1 MECLT
6 PIKSR
11 EPITQALAVSKFTW
25 CLIAVALG
33 LAVGGAAVVDWRQ
46 VMELAGR
53 HPLLGAEVAIFAGA
67 IPGFLLSR
75 RKPVRRSRSRSL
87 DRYYRTLVT
96 ADPPPAAGYT
106 HYLPCTL
113 LGRGPID
120 ASQPVPSATVR
131 QSPAI
136 SGILYAGPDGIC
148 FRPNATPHPSPTIS
162 VAASASASAS
172 SPVHTGNGNGFGE
185 ITRRQPD
192 LPTGFEIGPVRMV
205 TATALQIAPAGLSA
219 DPNEAP
225 EFAMLMEWPAGQALF
240 AVPSIGDT
248 LPRLHDCL
256 DTLRWG
262 NAS

>member
-11 EPITQALAVSKFTW
+11 EPITQVLAVSKVTW
-25 CLIAVALG
+25 CVIAVALG
-33 LAVGGAAVVDWRQ
+33 VAIGGAAVVDWHT
-46 VMELAGR
+46 VIGTLGR
-53 HPLLGAEVAIFAGA
+53 HPLIEAEVAIFAGA

-75 RKPVRRSRSRSL
+75 RQPVRRSRARSL

-113 LGRGPID
+113 LGRGPLD
-120 ASQPVPSATVR
+120 ASLPVPAASVR
-131 QSPAI
+131 QNPSM

-148 FRPNATPHPSPTIS
+148 FRPNSALHPSPAHS
-162 VAASASASAS
+162 PAEAAASAEIGTGL
-172 SPVHTGNGNGFGE
+172 VEGNG
-185 ITRRQPD
+185 PSSD
-192 LPTGFEIGPVRMV
+192 LPVGFEIGPVRMV
-205 TATALQIAPAGLSA
+205 TATAVEIAPGGLSQ
-219 DPNEAP
+219 DPNEPP
-225 EFAMLMEWPAGQALF
+225 EFAMLMEWPDGQALF

-262 NAS
+262 TAS

>member
-11 EPITQALAVSKFTW
+11 EPITQALAVSKVTW
-25 CLIAVALG
+25 CFIAVALG
-33 LAVGGAAVVDWRQ
+33 VAIGGAAVVDWHT
-46 VMELAGR
+46 VAGTLGR
-53 HPLLGAEVAIFAGA
+53 HPLIEAEVAILAGA
-67 IPGFLLSR
+67 VPGFLLSR
-75 RKPVRRSRSRSL
+75 RKPVRRSRTRSL

-120 ASQPVPSATVR
+120 ASLPVPAATVR
-131 QSPAI
+131 QNSSM
-136 SGILYAGPDGIC
+136 SGFIYAGPDGIC
-148 FRPNATPHPSPTIS
+148 FRPNLALHPSQP
-162 VAASASASAS
+162 SAESITG
-172 SPVHTGNGNGFGE
+172 PVEGNGLSSG
-185 ITRRQPD
+185 
-192 LPTGFEIGPVRMV
+192 LPAGFEIGPVRMV
-205 TATALQIAPAGLSA
+205 TATAVEIAPGGSSR
-219 DPNEAP
+219 DSNEPP
-225 EFAMLMEWPAGQALF
+225 EFAMLMEWPDGQALF

-262 NAS
+262 TAS

>member
-11 EPITQALAVSKFTW
+11 EPITQVLAVSKFTW
-25 CLIAVALG
+25 CIIAIALG
-33 LAVGGAAVVDWRQ
+33 VAVGGAAVVDWRL
-46 VMELAGR
+46 VMETLGR
-53 HPLLGAEVAIFAGA
+53 HPLFGAEVAIFAGA
-67 IPGFLLSR
+67 VPGYMLSR
-75 RKPVRRSRSRSL
+75 RKPGRRSRARSL

-113 LGRGPID
+113 LGRGQID
-120 ASQPVPSATVR
+120 ATQPVPPATLR

-148 FRPNATPHPSPTIS
+148 FRPNSEPHPSEIS
-162 VAASASASAS
+162 AA
-172 SPVHTGNGNGFGE
+172 PDFTGNDTTPVEGNGRPE
-185 ITRRQPD
+185 EPSA
-192 LPTGFEIGPVRMV
+192 GFEIGPVRMV
-205 TATALQIAPAGLSA
+205 TASAVAIAPGGFSA
-219 DPNEAP
+219 DPNEPA
-225 EFAMLMEWPAGQALF
+225 EFAMLMEWPEGQALF

-262 NAS
+262 TAS

>member
-11 EPITQALAVSKFTW
+11 EPITQALPVSKVTW
-25 CLIAVALG
+25 FVIAVALG
-33 LAVGGAAVVDWRQ
+33 IAIGGAAVVDWHTVIGTLGQ
-46 VMELAGR
+46 
-53 HPLLGAEVAIFAGA
+53 HPLAEAEVAIVAGA

-75 RKPVRRSRSRSL
+75 RKPVRRSRTRSL

-113 LGRGPID
+113 LGRGPIE
-120 ASQPVPSATVR
+120 ASLPVPAATVR
-131 QSPAI
+131 QNPSI

-148 FRPNATPHPSPTIS
+148 FRPNSALHPSSPQS
-162 VAASASASAS
+162 PAGAAPRAESGTGL
-172 SPVHTGNGNGFGE
+172 VEGNGRPGDLSAGF
-185 ITRRQPD
+185 D
-192 LPTGFEIGPVRMV
+192 IGPVRMV
-205 TATALQIAPAGLSA
+205 TAAAVEIAPGGLSP
-219 DPNEAP
+219 DPNEPP
-225 EFAMLMEWPAGQALF
+225 EFAMLMEWPGGQALF

-262 NAS
+262 TAS

>member
-11 EPITQALAVSKFTW
+11 EPITQVVAVSKLTW
-25 CLIAVALG
+25 CIIAIALG
-33 LAVGGAAVVDWRQ
+33 VAIGGAAVVDWRL
-46 VMELAGR
+46 VMETLAR
-53 HPLLGAEVAIFAGA
+53 HPLFGAEVAIFAGA
-67 IPGFLLSR
+67 VPGYMLSR
-75 RKPVRRSRSRSL
+75 RRPVRRSRTRSL

-120 ASQPVPSATVR
+120 ATRAVPSATLR

-148 FRPNATPHPSPTIS
+148 FRANSVLHPSPAT
-162 VAASASASAS
+162 AAPALA
-172 SPVHTGNGNGFGE
+172 GNGAALVEGNGRPGD
-185 ITRRQPD
+185 P
-192 LPTGFEIGPVRMV
+192 PVGFEIGPVRMV
-205 TATALQIAPAGLSA
+205 TAAAVEIAAVGLSA
-219 DPNEAP
+219 DQSEPP
-225 EFAMLMEWPAGQALF
+225 EFAMLMEWPEGQALF

-262 NAS
+262 TAS